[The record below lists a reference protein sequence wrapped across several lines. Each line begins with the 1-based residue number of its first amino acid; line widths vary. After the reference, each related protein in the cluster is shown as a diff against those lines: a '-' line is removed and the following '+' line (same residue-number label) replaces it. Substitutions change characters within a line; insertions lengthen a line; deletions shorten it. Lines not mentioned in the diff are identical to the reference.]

1 MSRVTL
7 REAAAHNNKP
17 MTSAAGYANASF
29 RCGGVRNGL
38 MVTSTFD
45 ISHNSRVTAA
55 RATRADGEC
64 LRYRLDVVAASAADV
79 VQSAGGWLYD
89 RVMAGWEVTALLP
102 HDRDTRALRILGVRA
117 ADYQAGFAR
126 TGSTSQSL
134 AVSAAAF
141 TADARVRDQVLQ
153 SLDDRLTEVALWG
166 DGWPLGVNRA
176 MTRAQHV
183 LSAAARR
190 FKGYALTAAGIGC
203 RAVDPTETLLCDA
216 ASRSPVDSGL
226 IRLD

>member
-1 MSRVTL
+1 
-7 REAAAHNNKP
+7 
-17 MTSAAGYANASF
+17 
-29 RCGGVRNGL
+29 
-38 MVTSTFD
+38 MVTPYIGES
-45 ISHNSRVTAA
+45 SRASAA

-64 LRYRLDVVAASAADV
+64 LRYRLDVVAISAADV

-102 HDRDTRALRILGVRA
+102 DGCDTRPLRVLGV
-117 ADYQAGFAR
+117 QALDPGARFAL

-134 AVSAAAF
+134 AVSAEAF
-141 TADARVRDQVLQ
+141 TADARVRDKVLE

-176 MTRAQHV
+176 TTRAQHV
-183 LSAAARR
+183 LSAAAWR
-190 FKGYALTAAGIGC
+190 FKGYALAAAGIPCAPVG
-203 RAVDPTETLLCDA
+203 PTETLLCDGLSA
-216 ASRSPVDSGL
+216 VDSEL